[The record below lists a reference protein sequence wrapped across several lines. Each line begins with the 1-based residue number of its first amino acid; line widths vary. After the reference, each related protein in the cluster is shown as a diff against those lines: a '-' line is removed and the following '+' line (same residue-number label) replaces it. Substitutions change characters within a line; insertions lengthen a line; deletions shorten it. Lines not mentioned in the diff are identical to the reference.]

1 MIKQRII
8 SLAIAFLL
16 VVCFVPVVK
25 SLSIQTFSTD
35 STTGWTV
42 SGWDHIGSKN
52 ITYTY
57 GPLFSDYGYNE
68 NLSSALALWGSS
80 YITMSLSTTSP
91 NLITLDTTTPPGS
104 SVGDPSY
111 AYVQV
116 FSVNGSNHITKWR
129 MTILHNN
136 IKSLGTTGINK
147 VLAHEIGHIAGLDHV
162 ENASSIM
169 NRYYSSSMGVRT
181 QDRRGME
188 VCTHQ
193 HTHSGSYSKTYE
205 PYSANGHK
213 TRCTYCKAYS
223 LDVHVFVN
231 KRCKFCGL
239 GQGIS
244 PYSFEQYKL
253 NYLRN
258 AASDR

>member
-8 SLAIAFLL
+8 SLAVAFLL

-91 NLITLDTTTPPGS
+91 NLITLDTTTPAGS
-104 SVGDPSY
+104 PLVGDLLLCKIVIRHFVMWLLPL
-111 AYVQV
+111 
-116 FSVNGSNHITKWR
+116 T
-129 MTILHNN
+129 
-136 IKSLGTTGINK
+136 
-147 VLAHEIGHIAGLDHV
+147 
-162 ENASSIM
+162 EN
-169 NRYYSSSMGVRT
+169 T
-181 QDRRGME
+181 
-188 VCTHQ
+188 
-193 HTHSGSYSKTYE
+193 
-205 PYSANGHK
+205 
-213 TRCTYCKAYS
+213 
-223 LDVHVFVN
+223 
-231 KRCKFCGL
+231 
-239 GQGIS
+239 
-244 PYSFEQYKL
+244 
-253 NYLRN
+253 
-258 AASDR
+258 

>member
-1 MIKQRII
+1 MNKQRII
-8 SLAIAFLL
+8 MLCLTVIMLISFCLSVNAA
-16 VVCFVPVVK
+16 
-25 SLSIQTFSTD
+25 SIQTFSTD
-35 STTGWTV
+35 SSTGWNTL
-42 SGWDHIGSKN
+42 GWKHLGSRN
-52 ITYTY
+52 TTYTY
-57 GPLFSDYGYNE
+57 GPLFIEYGYSDV
-68 NLSSALALWGSS
+68 LSNALALWGSS
-80 YITMSLSTTSP
+80 YITMTLNVTSSNKILVDNASGLSA
-91 NLITLDTTTPPGS
+91 
-104 SVGDPSY
+104 Y
-111 AYVQV
+111 AYVE
-116 FSVNGSNHITKWR
+116 SSYDSNYHINRWT
-129 MTILHNN
+129 MTLVHHSIASLSSTG
-136 IKSLGTTGINK
+136 KSK
-147 VLAHEIGHIAGLDHV
+147 VIAHEIGHIAGLDHV